1 MKSNV
6 PYHTMD
12 EEQRE
17 MFWDDGLH
25 FTEEGYKLIGEL
37 VGRRLVEV
45 IEQEQ
50 AEENGGE
57 SAPVDGE

>member
-1 MKSNV
+1 
-6 PYHTMD
+6 MD

-45 IEQEQ
+45 IEQANTEG
-50 AEENGGE
+50 NGGE
-57 SAPVDGE
+57 SAPVDEE